1 MATNGYC
8 TLAELKSAL
17 HIIDTIDDTMLE
29 AAINSASD
37 FINTYTNRDFHNGGT
52 AVRYFEADDN
62 YNVVID
68 DLQSVSE
75 LATSTN
81 ADMNFDTVWSSTDY
95 QLTPVNG
102 RVNGLTTP
110 YTGIRSVNRYYFPVW
125 AHLTLV
131 RVTGVW
137 GWSAIPANVKQ
148 ACILQAARIF
158 KRNDSPLGVA
168 GYGDMGVMRVSSR
181 IDPDVAQLLDPYRTM
196 RNFA

>member
-17 HIIDTIDDTMLE
+17 HIIDSIDDTMLE

-37 FINTYTNRDFHNGGT
+37 FINTYTNRDFHNAGT

-62 YNVVID
+62 YSVVID
-68 DLQSVSE
+68 DLQSISE

-81 ADMNFDTVWSSTDY
+81 ADMVFDATWSSTDY

-110 YTGIRSVNRYYFPVW
+110 YTGIKSVNRFYFPIW
-125 AHLTLV
+125 NGMTLV

-137 GWSAIPANVKQ
+137 GWASVPANVKQ

-168 GYGDMGVMRVSSR
+168 GFGDMGVMRVSSR

>member
-17 HIIDTIDDTMLE
+17 HIIDSIDDTMLE
-29 AAINSASD
+29 NAINSASD
-37 FINTYTNRDFHNGGT
+37 FINAYTNRDFHNGGT

-68 DLQSVSE
+68 DLQSISE
-75 LATSTN
+75 LATSTQ
-81 ADMNFDTVWSSTDY
+81 ADMVFDTVWSASEY

-110 YTGIRSVNRYYFPVW
+110 YTGIRAVSRFYFPYW
-125 AHLTLV
+125 QNLTPV
-131 RVTGVW
+131 RVTDVC
-137 GWSAIPANVKQ
+137 GWASIPANVKQ

-168 GYGDMGVMRVSSR
+168 GFGDMGVVRVGSR
-181 IDPDVAQLLDPYRTM
+181 LDPDVQHLIDPYRSM